1 MPYGGVGKPTKLA
14 GVQMGAVAGGD
25 AAEPAQPAPKHT
37 RRRNVCSGTRGIVGI
52 DVMIGSRAEWSG
64 NSDSIA
70 ITSGT

>member
-1 MPYGGVGKPTKLA
+1 MA
-14 GVQMGAVAGGD
+14 GVQMGGD
-25 AAEPAQPAPKHT
+25 AAELPQPTPKHT